1 MTSSWPQRQM
11 TYIKRHEGSQF
22 EISVL
27 RKENEMMD
35 VPQEIYERLEKC
47 ITSDES
53 PVGIDA
59 KKTHILILHRLM
71 EIERKLDNL
80 SLARTVKAG

>member
-1 MTSSWPQRQM
+1 
-11 TYIKRHEGSQF
+11 
-22 EISVL
+22 
-27 RKENEMMD
+27 MMD
-35 VPQEIYERLEKC
+35 VPQEIYERLEKF

-59 KKTHILILHRLM
+59 KKTHIQILYRLM
-71 EIERKLDNL
+71 EIEKKLDNL

>member
-1 MTSSWPQRQM
+1 M
-11 TYIKRHEGSQF
+11 TYIKRRERSQF
-22 EISVL
+22 DVSEL
-27 RKENEMMD
+27 QKEKKMMD
-35 VPQEIYERLEKC
+35 VPQEIYERLEKY

-59 KKTHILILHRLM
+59 KKTHIQILYRLM

>member
-1 MTSSWPQRQM
+1 MTLSWPQKLM
-11 TYIKRHEGSQF
+11 TYIKSNERSQF
-22 EISVL
+22 YATVL

-53 PVGIDA
+53 PVGIDT

-71 EIERKLDNL
+71 EIEKKLGNL

>member
-1 MTSSWPQRQM
+1 M
-11 TYIKRHEGSQF
+11 TYIKRHENSQF
-22 EISVL
+22 DVSEL
-27 RKENEMMD
+27 QTENEMID

-47 ITSDES
+47 ISSGES

-71 EIERKLDNL
+71 EIDRKLDNL
-80 SLARTVKAG
+80 SLARTVKAS

>member
-1 MTSSWPQRQM
+1 MTSSWPQRLM
-11 TYIKRHEGSQF
+11 TYIKRYERSQF
-22 EISVL
+22 DVSVL
-27 RKENEMMD
+27 RKEKKMVD
-35 VPQEIYERLEKC
+35 VPQEIYERLEKY

-59 KKTHILILHRLM
+59 KKTHIQILYRLM
-71 EIERKLDNL
+71 EIEKKLDNL